1 MRSSVI
7 FATAVASALA
17 AALVLGAACKGPD
30 SPDETTS
37 ITSFQGIASGF
48 NLTHASCT
56 ATPPTATCG
65 TDTSS
70 SITANLTWSA
80 PGATTDTANN
90 KFTYSLTVTK
100 YPASGISSVTIR
112 NGSGVASTLLGT
124 ICSSTAT
131 CPASATTIT
140 GTMAKTNNPATD
152 TVVYRNLRNRTA
164 YVRVNTTAEAAGS
177 ALGAIGPT
185 PQ

>member
-7 FATAVASALA
+7 HATLVVSVLA

-30 SPDETTS
+30 SPDNTLTAFS
-37 ITSFQGIASGF
+37 GIASGF

-56 ATPPTATCG
+56 ASPPTATCG

-70 SITANLTWSA
+70 SATVSLTWSA

-90 KFTYSLTVTK
+90 KFTYSLNVTK
-100 YPASGISSVTIR
+100 YPATAISSVTIR
-112 NGSGVASTLLGT
+112 NGTGAASTLLGT

-140 GTMAKTNNPATD
+140 GTMAKTNNPGTD

-164 YVRVNTTAEAAGS
+164 YVRVNTTAEATGS
-177 ALGAIGPT
+177 MLGNVGPVS
-185 PQ
+185 P